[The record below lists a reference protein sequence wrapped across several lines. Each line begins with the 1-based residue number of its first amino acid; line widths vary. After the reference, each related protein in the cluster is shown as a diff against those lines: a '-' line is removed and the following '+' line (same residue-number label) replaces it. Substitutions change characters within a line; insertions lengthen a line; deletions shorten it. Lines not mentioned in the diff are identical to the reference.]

1 MGFKI
6 PTLAFELANIGLT
19 PRRRMEVTKPYDPHI
34 VFFDEAKSHY
44 LVCLDE
50 NGEYTFSNEM
60 LQSDRSYQEFY
71 DGEHKVLEVF
81 YNDHGLILNIL
92 SDKQTNLFIDLTVNE
107 CIIKASGPLC
117 IDGKLKIKST
127 LAISANALCFL
138 DAIDFDG
145 VASLTIQQGVGLLA
159 PFRVKKLSLTAAYL
173 YQSADISI
181 GQYDLSVQ
189 AFQQVQGSKTHI
201 NALRLVSEQCEIV
214 GEFYVH
220 KSCFLAANN
229 LLIGD
234 GKSVT
239 RFDLPIDHH
248 IHVVNSVTRGQS
260 SIVVGRASETAI
272 QRTNQTTQWLVDE
285 SFFVDKRASL
295 VLHNTRFDA
304 NKIES
309 RGDWSLSNCVI
320 NAQLTNLRGG
330 NFVLSHSDLVG
341 DKVNVFSASITIDNH
356 SRIELNE
363 SLITDESAH
372 FMMNK
377 STAQIQNKILLFGT
391 IIMNRSKVYA
401 DNFRAYQTITLKK
414 TQITS
419 KTFFELQGALY
430 INNVAIQSKMVFFTG
445 VLDIDDVI
453 VNAATV
459 NYQSQQGRIVKN
471 FIKAESVSILGSEVE
486 GNMIIIE
493 SRLVFNNVSIKQY
506 VAVKNTSLI
515 GIDDADICHNIEG
528 QLTLDQS
535 QFITQSQLHSLVGS
549 HLKLCEHSG
558 ILSGI
563 IDSKGDIN
571 TQDSAIYCDAL
582 LQYGASISAKSSKI
596 HIDKAL
602 KTQNAEMMF
611 DEGSMVSAAEVTLR
625 QRSNLRLKGVSV
637 LAAREQVILG
647 SDTTLQ
653 SNDSI
658 VCARK
663 FSIFGRTELCA
674 SLLSAQELLIYDRF
688 YAQDKTVIHVDEQIS
703 FAKTAQVR
711 LTSSNMT
718 GHDIETLGVLDVI
731 DSRVQA
737 EQSISFWSASSTSLQ
752 GQTSVVA
759 EDAIL
764 RGKLVTK
771 KKSTNK
777 DEASPDSTKTPI
789 LQIKKQMDISPLGHI
804 IGDEALFID
813 ADLIT
818 QSGTIELT
826 GNFSAQGKQYNNI
839 GSVTAPSISLGFDD
853 TVINHGLF
861 SSKKMTVH
869 SNFMN
874 ILGQVYAQET
884 LSCSGFI
891 SVNLGLIAANN
902 YTNDSFFSLNAG
914 LITPNFSA
922 DPNYLFSTSN
932 LFSVAKTAAMTILPA
947 YTNAIQLVSMI
958 PSVFSTVENLYS
970 LYNKLGFESLKK
982 MRRHEMMPILCQAK
996 NVAMFGRGLVNAGS
1010 AFGNEFEGFRTLI
1023 NDPMTWMTDTWSAM
1037 EATNWEK
1044 MRAQAANTYTDT
1056 WTKLESTDWGMLA
1069 SDTYSDT
1076 KSFLEAA
1083 DWEKVGMQAAG
1094 AFTGSYS
1101 ENSLFHVNVGASFG
1115 SNTSKT
1121 SIFHVNTGIEQS
1133 AFLHNIN
1140 TYYLYN
1146 SGTSAGRE
1154 ASFSATQIRNKGT
1167 LKGTNQYSVR
1177 ADIVDN
1183 GKTGVLEGERANI
1196 EIGELHQDGQLIID
1210 EGRLNIT
1217 VFTDSHDSHTT
1228 LTNVAINGT
1237 TLDLTGDAKLTNVY
1251 IHEEEHFITTAD
1263 SKLETDNVTIETK
1276 TFTQGGALDY
1286 AHGLTIKAD
1295 TATFQRGSVVCGQR
1309 TTEDELFVPKPMD
1322 SKTES
1327 KTKDHDLGDDASQEA
1342 SEENAETVKE
1352 AEKEFNPQHVLT
1364 VQAQKLTLGG
1374 KLSGGDYSQLEG
1386 KKTTEANADRTPAD
1400 AAVTNEVII
1409 DDSADIDL
1417 KYGSISAKKGDVSG
1431 TVVLDSFNVAIKEG
1445 VLNQSSTVT
1454 LKKSSYTGDS
1464 LLESGSLI
1472 LDHSSVNVTHTHLT
1486 QQGHE
1491 LLVDSTMSS
1500 QHIVDESQMSYQG
1513 QSGIVTDA
1521 YEHTGYVSKVAPPEG
1536 SEEKNLFYVKA
1547 KTATLNG
1554 STNLDNGYYDI
1565 EHLGDGTQFAAGTG
1579 RYSLY
1584 LSSES
1589 LSYKTQDSFRLYDSI
1604 QRHCDVSVEAAD
1616 IVYGGTHNQ
1625 QHDLTFIS
1633 TLGDV
1638 ALTSAIQS
1646 RNLFVKSA
1654 KNIYTNSSIN
1664 TESSLSFEA
1673 AGGYYNYGGTLNGN
1687 DVAVK
1692 ASEIKNYTRGSNGA
1706 VAGTVLPMGGAGIIN
1721 ARNNLFLQATQGN
1734 IEDHGGILRAGN
1746 YAQLLASGDVLNLCN
1761 IRTYQGQ
1768 YSLLQQFDGGLISG
1782 GCGKDTDGIGLY
1794 IKAEGQVIS
1803 DASDFVSNG
1812 SNYIEGVRGVQFTAR
1827 SHTAITKYETSETWY
1842 GKKKTVVE
1850 TSTVIKGCYI
1860 QSSNGRNIIQSGEGS
1875 VSSVA
1880 SRFISPGGTDISA
1893 KGDVKLFSLRT
1904 QDRHIESISKLWGLS
1919 KKETDSLY
1927 KSATPTLFYDNGAT
1941 RIYSSEGSVDARGAY
1956 FVGSGDLCIKAKKK
1970 ILFGVDILNHE
1981 VNEKS
1986 NTFSVS
1992 APGVGAWNAY
2002 HQGGNAWDIVTSE
2015 DATLAKM
2022 NSLYGSNNAAELLA
2036 NSSNL
2041 GIDLCNTTNSV
2052 MRGLGEGGLGSELM
2066 ARYGLGGAAGFSPSV
2081 ILSMTQSKTKSTFQ
2095 TQSQGGVD
2103 RGGNVVLEAGESV
2116 ILENGVRV
2124 HAGGNLEVDAPVL
2137 IAQAAE
2143 LKSSMTQTIVSESI
2157 GIAPLSG
2164 QAQSVGASY
2173 SKTHSEST
2181 TYRNAE
2187 LSAGGNIF
2195 LHNQDKAMERV
2206 ELDGAN
2212 ISSKTLD
2219 MNTDTLVIRD
2229 RQDTSQTSS
2238 ESLSV
2243 NSSGQF
2249 SVYEGKGHEKV
2260 THQSSGI
2267 YVVDGINTDGHKVHA
2282 GETYMEGGKI
2292 ITDGENH
2299 FETDKMVS
2307 QSLTDEKIFNG
2318 IGISGNI
2325 NDLSRLMGQKPAN
2338 IAGEQAIAT
2347 AALAFDH
2354 VDYKATQQSV
2364 VYGAQGTYL
2373 DVKELLGDAIHTT
2386 SSDGKVVQHDDA
2398 MHLHVDIPITNQH
2411 YLKAS
2416 TANIKAGGAE
2426 LADLFMPSQHH
2437 NEPVD
2442 VGRGG
2447 PILPVEDKKEEKDL
2461 EDEIL
2466 DDPKDKHAKKPGHH
2480 PKKGGS
2486 EFDLTPEETK
2496 EIVGEALQHIQFDSP
2511 KKKAE
2516 FQKTIE
2522 KANHEIEKNGKV
2534 SLKTES
2540 NLKKQVTEALI
2551 KTLKAGS
2558 EYKWGK
2564 LIDKLGPDYEK
2575 TLIKMLSNPETAAHV
2590 GIKTYMGSKGVVI
2603 SFVYNLA
2610 LSSMDSEVKKGDV
2623 IKHAAVTTGVDIT
2636 FDFVVQVLFRQAS
2649 GSVGTGMFVFSVM
2662 DSFYDQDRIDA
2673 QNTSGVS
2680 YLYESQKLSQQGHP
2694 LDAWATR
2701 QAAADQM
2708 GTAARTQAA
2717 HDLAKITQPIVERI
2731 ENKWNEFRSKP
2742 KQTTKAPTAVDAKQ
2756 SSQGMFKSI
2765 PSRQG
2770 TDEYKFDQLGIQ

>member
-1 MGFKI
+1 MGLTI
-6 PTLAFELANIGLT
+6 PTVSLLQLIDIGLT
-19 PRRRMEVTKPYDPHI
+19 PRHMKDSSLSGLKLAEFETEKNNYAIQV
-34 VFFDEAKSHY
+34 DEQ
-44 LVCLDE
+44 
-50 NGEYTFSNEM
+50 GEYTFTKDIFVFDSPHK
-60 LQSDRSYQEFY
+60 RTFY
-71 DGEHKVLEVF
+71 DGVTKILECFYDDNGLVLNLF
-81 YNDHGLILNIL
+81 TN
-92 SDKQTNLFIDLTVNE
+92 KQTNVFMDTQVENCTIMAV
-107 CIIKASGPLC
+107 GPLC
-117 IDGKLKIKST
+117 IDGQFEVKSE
-127 LAISANALCFL
+127 LRIVADALYLL
-138 DAIDFDG
+138 DTVRCNGDIH
-145 VASLTIQQGVGLLA
+145 LITQQGIGLLA
-159 PFRVKKLSLTAAYL
+159 TIYAHHLNINAAYVH
-173 YQSADISI
+173 QSADVFLS
-181 GQYDLSVQ
+181 GQYDISVQ
-189 AFQQVQGSKTHI
+189 AFQKTAGCKLHT
-201 NALRLVSEQCEIV
+201 NALRLVSEQCELA
-214 GEFYVH
+214 GEVFID
-220 KSCFLAANN
+220 STSFLVAKN
-229 LLIGD
+229 LFIGNETD
-234 GKSVT
+234 ITSL
-239 RFDLPIDHH
+239 RIPENHH
-248 IHVVNSVTRGQS
+248 IHVVNCISRGQS
-260 SIVVGRASETAI
+260 QICVGNSSHKDIQAAKQRSNWIVDQLIYIDKLSSIEYHNTQLDIGEI
-272 QRTNQTTQWLVDE
+272 QN
-285 SFFVDKRASL
+285 SGIFFVKNCSVDAALATIQDGSFSCIQTHWLGKKIHALAGSL
-295 VLHNTRFDA
+295 MIDEQSSIH
-304 NKIES
+304 
-309 RGDWSLSNCVI
+309 LS
-320 NAQLTNLRGG
+320 
-330 NFVLSHSDLVG
+330 
-341 DKVNVFSASITIDNH
+341 K
-356 SRIELNE
+356 
-363 SLITDESAH
+363 SLITDDSV
-372 FMMNK
+372 
-377 STAQIQNKILLFGT
+377 QIWIEKTDVRVKNKILLFGDIRIRKCT
-391 IIMNRSKVYA
+391 ILS
-401 DNFRAYQTITLKK
+401 DNFRAYQNVKIERSEIK
-414 TQITS
+414 TS
-419 KTFFELQGALY
+419 NFFEIQGHSTLRKTSLHAKTVLFTGILAIDDLDINAHRVDYQSNQANITKHFVRANRISIDGSEIEGALTFE
-430 INNVAIQSKMVFFTG
+430 Q
-445 VLDIDDVI
+445 
-453 VNAATV
+453 
-459 NYQSQQGRIVKN
+459 
-471 FIKAESVSILGSEVE
+471 
-486 GNMIIIE
+486 
-493 SRLVFNNVSIKQY
+493 SRLIANSFILNKHVV
-506 VAVKNTSLI
+506 VKDGSLV
-515 GIDDADICHNIEG
+515 GIDDANVCHTINGRLI
-528 QLTLDQS
+528 LDGS
-535 QFITQSQLHSLVGS
+535 QFITESQLQPLIGS
-549 HLKLCEHSG
+549 HLELRRHSE

-563 IDSKGDIN
+563 IYSNGDIKSQN
-571 TQDSAIYCDAL
+571 STIHCDELIQNGAPLTIKASELHVNHDVVSHNADL
-582 LQYGASISAKSSKI
+582 L
-596 HIDKAL
+596 
-602 KTQNAEMMF
+602 F
-611 DEGSMVSAAEVTLR
+611 DEGSKFFASNLIAGHRSTLR
-625 QRSNLRLKGVSV
+625 LNGVSV
-637 LAAREQVILG
+637 LALRNQAILG
-647 SDTTLQ
+647 SDSTIS
-653 SNDSI
+653 SNASTI
-658 VCARK
+658 CGRK
-663 FSIFGRTELCA
+663 FVVLGSVELRK
-674 SLLSAQELLIYDRF
+674 SFLSAEELFIYDQF
-688 YAQDKTVIHVDEQIS
+688 IAQDKTATHVEEGLTFS
-703 FAKTAQVR
+703 KTAKAQVE
-711 LTSSNMT
+711 SSVMHA
-718 GHDIETLGVLDVI
+718 GDIQTFGALDLV
-731 DSRVQA
+731 DSALVSNKTA
-737 EQSISFWSASSTSLQ
+737 SFWSDSMTSLE
-752 GQTSVVA
+752 GSSSIVA
-759 EDAIL
+759 KDMVL
-764 RGKLVTK
+764 RGTFVTK
-771 KKSTNK
+771 KKTVK
-777 DEASPDSTKTPI
+777 KVDSHPTPVQKPNI
-789 LQIKKQMDISPLGHI
+789 QIQNRMDIAPIGKI
-804 IGDEALFID
+804 VGDEDLTID
-813 ADLIT
+813 ADLID
-818 QSGTIELT
+818 QSGVIELAADLRAKGSHFYHT
-826 GNFSAQGKQYNNI
+826 
-839 GSVTAPSISLGFDD
+839 GSVSANSIYLGFDEA
-853 TVINHGLF
+853 VINHGRF
-861 SSKKMTVH
+861 SAKSMMVH
-869 SNFMN
+869 SNFFN
-874 ILGQVYAQET
+874 IMGQVYAQET
-884 LSCSGFI
+884 FACSGFM
-891 SVNLGLIAANN
+891 SANLGLVSANN

-914 LITPNFSA
+914 LIAPNFSA
-922 DPNYLFSTSN
+922 DPNYLFSASN

-958 PSVFSTVENLYS
+958 PSVFSTAENIYS
-970 LYNKLGFESLKK
+970 LSNKLDFESLKK

-1010 AFGNEFEGFRTLI
+1010 AFGNEFEGYRTLI

-1083 DWEKVGMQAAG
+1083 DWEKVGMRAAG

-1101 ENSLFHVNVGASFG
+1101 ENSLFHVNVGASFV

-1133 AFLHNIN
+1133 AFSHNIN
-1140 TYYLYN
+1140 TYNLYN

-1177 ADIVDN
+1177 ADKVDN
-1183 GKTGVLEGERANI
+1183 GKTGVLEGKRASI

-1251 IHEEEHFITTAD
+1251 IHEEEHFITTED
-1263 SKLETDNVTIETK
+1263 SKLETDNVTIDTN

-1286 AHGLTIKAD
+1286 EHGLTIRAEN
-1295 TATFQRGSVVCGQR
+1295 ATFQKGSVVFGQR

-1327 KTKDHDLGDDASQEA
+1327 KTKEPDLGDDASQEA
-1342 SEENAETVKE
+1342 SEKNAETANKV
-1352 AEKEFNPQHVLT
+1352 EKEFNPQHVLT

-1386 KKTTEANADRTPAD
+1386 KKTTEANADGTPAD

-1417 KYGSISAKKGDVSG
+1417 KYGSISAKKVEASG
-1431 TVVLDSFNVAIKEG
+1431 TVVLDSFNVTIKEG
-1445 VLNQSSTVT
+1445 VLNQNSTVT
-1454 LKKSSYTGDS
+1454 LKNSSYTGDS

-1472 LDHSSVNVTHTHLT
+1472 LDHSSVNVTHTYLT

-1500 QHIVDESQMSYQG
+1500 QHMVDESQMSYQG

-1521 YEHTGYVSKVAPPEG
+1521 YEHTGHVSKIAPPEG

-1565 EHLGDGTQFAAGTG
+1565 EHLGDGSQFAAGTG

-1692 ASEIKNYTRGSNGA
+1692 ASEIKNYTRGSNAAGA
-1706 VAGTVLPMGGAGIIN
+1706 VLPIGGAGIIN

-1734 IEDHGGILRAGN
+1734 IENHGGILRAGN

-1812 SNYIEGVRGVQFTAR
+1812 SNYIEGVHGVQFTAR
-1827 SHTAITKYETSETWY
+1827 SHTAITKYETSKTWY

-1850 TSTVIKGCYI
+1850 TSTVIKGCDI

-1904 QDRHIESISKLWGLS
+1904 QDRHIESTSKLWGLS

-1927 KSATPTLFYDNGAT
+1927 QSATPTLFYDNGST
-1941 RIYSSEGSVDARGAY
+1941 RIHSSEGSVDARGAY

-1986 NTFSVS
+1986 NAFSVS
-1992 APGVGAWNAY
+1992 APGMGAWNAY

-2022 NSLYGSNNAAELLA
+2022 NSLYGSSNAAELLA

-2041 GIDLCNTTNSV
+2041 GIDLCNTTSSV
-2052 MRGLGEGGLGSELM
+2052 MRGLGESGLGSELM

-2081 ILSMTQSKTKSTFQ
+2081 TLSMTQSKTKSTFQ

-2267 YVVDGINTDGHKVHA
+2267 YVVDGINTDGHNVHA

-2307 QSLTDEKIFNG
+2307 QSLTDEKTFNG

-2325 NDLSRLMGQKPAN
+2325 NDLNRFMGQKPAN
-2338 IAGEQAIAT
+2338 TAGEQTIAT
-2347 AALAFDH
+2347 AALTFDH

-2398 MHLHVDIPITNQH
+2398 MHLHVDIPITKED
-2411 YLKAS
+2411 YLQAC
-2416 TANIKAGGAE
+2416 AENIQAGGAK

-2496 EIVGEALQHIQFDSP
+2496 EIVGEALQHLQFDSP

-2522 KANHEIEKNGKV
+2522 TANQEIEKNGKV
-2534 SLKTES
+2534 SPKTEHK
-2540 NLKKQVTEALI
+2540 LKEQVTAALI
-2551 KTLKAGS
+2551 KTIKTGS
-2558 EYKWGK
+2558 EGK
-2564 LIDKLGPDYEK
+2564 FGKMLENMGPEYQK
-2575 TLIKMLSNPETAAHV
+2575 SLIKLLSNPDTAIHA
-2590 GIKTYMGSKGVVI
+2590 GIKVYMGTKGLTI
-2603 SFVYNLA
+2603 SFLYNLGLAA
-2610 LSSMDSEVKKGDV
+2610 LDADV
-2623 IKHAAVTTGVDIT
+2623 RKDDQLKHAAVVTGVELSFGVILEVT
-2636 FDFVVQVLFRQAS
+2636 LKRFAGPAGAGL
-2649 GSVGTGMFVFSVM
+2649 FVF
-2662 DSFYDQDRIDA
+2662 DIIDCFYDESQI
-2673 QNTSGVS
+2673 TSMIESGTS
-2680 YLYESQKLSQQGHP
+2680 YLNESQRLARDGHP
-2694 LDAWATR
+2694 FDAWVML
-2701 QAAADQM
+2701 QLAAGQI
-2708 GTAARTQAA
+2708 GTAHGAQAA
-2717 HDLAKITQPIVERI
+2717 HIIANITTPIVTAI
-2731 ENKWNEFRSKP
+2731 EKKLDEGRNIPQEVKKP
-2742 KQTTKAPTAVDAKQ
+2742 MSSVNAK
-2756 SSQGMFKSI
+2756 SSTQGMFKQNTEKTRV
-2765 PSRQG
+2765 PEAVNQG
-2770 TDEYKFDQLGIQ
+2770 CVIN